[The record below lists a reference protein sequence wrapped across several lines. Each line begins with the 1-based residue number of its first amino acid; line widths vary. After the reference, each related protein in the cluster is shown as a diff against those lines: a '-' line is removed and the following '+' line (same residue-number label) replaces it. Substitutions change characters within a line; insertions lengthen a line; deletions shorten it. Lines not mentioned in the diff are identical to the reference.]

1 MMRRVVWTFGIVA
14 LLAGCAAAG
23 GSSRARG
30 PFLRPGPLG
39 PDNGGVP
46 RAPGRWAN
54 GAQVAAQPSARLP
67 VGFTSHE
74 GRAPLSGARLAGI
87 GAYRAVVVP
96 LALGTAM
103 PALTE
108 QVLGTGYFGA
118 PGTAGTLGDALFRES
133 GGAFRLTAQVLPVL
147 VNPDASFDRRA
158 PSRPEL
164 ETLIRRAVAAW
175 ARDGDLGAYDND
187 GPDGI
192 AGSPDDDGTLDMVWV
207 VLEAPHAFE
216 PFTLPSEF
224 EVESRGRRLRTGPV
238 HVLSAAGGVLPDM
251 RVPLDQ
257 TLATLG
263 VGPSERFF
271 PSGYPRTVSTL
282 ARARLGWLPLT
293 PFGGEPD
300 AVLADGQARLL
311 PLADLSLDA
320 GFWLVERMRDH
331 VFTSRVA
338 LRPDRFYQVTD
349 SVAWGRGS
357 EQVLPLSYH
366 LGTRGPSVTVRWDDA
381 AAGPV
386 IHAAGAYAAA
396 APQRGAETPAR
407 RDATVRA
414 AGSEDAPTSY
424 RWLRLG
430 SDSVRVAIGGPP
442 LSVP

>member
-1 MMRRVVWTFGIVA
+1 MTRRVLCTFVIAA
-14 LLAGCAAAG
+14 LIAGCSAAG
-23 GSSRARG
+23 GSSRSRG

-39 PDNGGVP
+39 PENGGVP
-46 RAPGRWAN
+46 RAPGRWGN
-54 GAQVAAQPSARLP
+54 GAQVAAQPAVRLP
-67 VGFTSHE
+67 AGFAGE
-74 GRAPLSGARLAGI
+74 GRAPLAGARIAGI
-87 GAYRAVVVP
+87 GAYRAVVAP
-96 LALGTAM
+96 LALGSGM

-108 QVLGTGYFGA
+108 QVLGSGYFGA
-118 PGTAGTLGDALFRES
+118 PGAAGTLGDALFRES
-133 GGAFRLTAQVLPVL
+133 AGAFRLSAQVLPAL
-147 VNPDASFDRRA
+147 VNPDPSFD
-158 PSRPEL
+158 SRPPSAAEL
-164 ETLIRRAVAAW
+164 ETLIRRALAAW
-175 ARDGDLGAYDND
+175 AQDGDLSAYDND

-207 VLEAPHAFE
+207 VLEAPHGLE
-216 PFTLPSEF
+216 PFTLPGGF
-224 EVESRGRRLRTGPV
+224 ELASRGRRLHTGPV
-238 HVLSAAGGVLPDM
+238 HVLPAPGGVLPDM

-263 VGPSERFF
+263 LGPSERFF

-282 ARARLGWLPLT
+282 ARARLGWLPLR
-293 PFGGEPD
+293 PFGGE
-300 AVLADGQARLL
+300 AEFALADGQAVLL

-320 GFWLVERMRDH
+320 GFWLVERMREH

-386 IHAAGAYAAA
+386 IAAAGAYAAA
-396 APQRGAETPAR
+396 PAREAAPR
-407 RDATVRA
+407 RDAPVRA
-414 AGSEDAPTSY
+414 AGSQDAPARY
-424 RWLRLG
+424 RWLRIG